1 LISNVPVVKNSEEF
15 ELQVDNS
22 IREFLSQGMYVDDI
36 AIKLDVSIER
46 IKNVQ
51 RLGLIEQDTSN
62 PEVKN
67 PKKLFKRKLEEVIQ
81 ASDIAFMEYKLYPS
95 LDNQINLTSFIKS
108 SKEVLE
114 ELNSMFDGQ
123 EASETLVNE
132 IIKPMLKNIIDLV
145 YEKLKEAEKEFG
157 KYMNEQAQEMTKDFV
172 KRTMKQLG
180 KEMLKSYGT
189 SLEKIEKLMS
199 SDLKNL
205 KPEKKK

>member
-1 LISNVPVVKNSEEF
+1 MISNVPVVKNSEEF